1 MDYFMDM
8 ASYTARMEISFTLGI
23 SEMGSEMVK
32 GKNIQMRLVFYMLV
46 VSKMIREMDMANCF
60 ILLVIFM
67 KEILIME

>member
-1 MDYFMDM
+1 M
-8 ASYTARMEISFTLGI
+8 GI